1 MTCKTQSSVILSESD
16 YFFYKFDGSPFNI
29 ILKILYIK
37 NEV

>member
-1 MTCKTQSSVILSESD
+1 MIRLREPD
-16 YFFYKFDGSPFNI
+16 YVFNKFDDSPFNT